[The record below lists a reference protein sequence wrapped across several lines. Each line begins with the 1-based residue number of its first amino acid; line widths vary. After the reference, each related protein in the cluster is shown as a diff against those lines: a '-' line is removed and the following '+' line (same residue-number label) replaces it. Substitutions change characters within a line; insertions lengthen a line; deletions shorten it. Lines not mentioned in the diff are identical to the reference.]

1 MKMNI
6 TITNEMRN
14 EEIVEICICNGNWKY
29 WDDYMEALPSEKQSL
44 TINTINKAY
53 YLHYPVKDEIQHYDY
68 DLYKKTGELKETDK
82 SFRAYESLLS
92 FLNYR
97 IDNVKE
103 DYCKWNDKEHT
114 FRCAIFDDITR
125 YAEKTIE
132 SEISYKSYESYC
144 FNKGLKWLTVKIEVI
159 D

>member
-44 TINTINKAY
+44 TINTINEAH
-53 YLHYPVKDEIQHYDY
+53 YLHFPVKDEIQHYDH
-68 DLYKKTGELKETDK
+68 DLYKKTGELKKTNK
-82 SFRAYESLLS
+82 SFRVYESLLS

-114 FRCAIFDDITR
+114 FRCAIFDDVTT
-125 YAEKTIE
+125 YSEKTIE
-132 SEISYKSYESYC
+132 SEISYKSYESHC
-144 FNKGLKWLTVKIEVI
+144 FEKGLKWLNIKIEVI
-159 D
+159 E